1 LRRLDM
7 SDKGSGFAIG
17 LVLGT
22 AVGVT
27 LGILYAPHSGTE
39 TRAMLRGRLDDAKER
54 AEEIIEDAR
63 NRAKKIIEDAKGK

>member
-1 LRRLDM
+1 M
-7 SDKGSGFAIG
+7 SEKGSGFAIG

-39 TRAMLRGRLDDAKER
+39 TRAMLRGRIDDARDK
-54 AEEIIEDAR
+54 AEEIIAEAR
-63 NRAKKIIEDAKGK
+63 ERAKKIVEDAKGK

>member
-1 LRRLDM
+1 M
-7 SDKGSGFAIG
+7 SEKGSGFAIG

-39 TRAMLRGRLDDAKER
+39 TRAMLRGRLEDARDK
-54 AEEIIEDAR
+54 AEEIVAEAR
-63 NRAKKIIEDAKGK
+63 ERAKKIVEDAKGK

>member
-1 LRRLDM
+1 M
-7 SDKGSGFAIG
+7 SEKGSGFAIG

-39 TRAMLRGRLDDAKER
+39 TRAMLRGRLEDARDKAEEIIAEAKER
-54 AEEIIEDAR
+54 A
-63 NRAKKIIEDAKGK
+63 KKIVEDAKGK

>member
-1 LRRLDM
+1 M

-27 LGILYAPHSGTE
+27 LGILYAPHSGSE
-39 TRAMLRGRLDDAKER
+39 TRAMIRGRIDEARER
-54 AEEIIEDAR
+54 ADEIVEEAR
-63 NRAKKIIEDAKGK
+63 DRAKKIIKDAEGK